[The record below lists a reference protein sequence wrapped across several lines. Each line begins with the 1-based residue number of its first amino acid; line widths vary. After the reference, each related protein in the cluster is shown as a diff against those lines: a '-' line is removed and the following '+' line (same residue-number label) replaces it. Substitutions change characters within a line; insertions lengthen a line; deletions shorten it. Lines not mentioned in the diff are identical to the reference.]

1 MGDGGALRKTGRFHQ
16 LCPKEP
22 DQLQREADLVVSEM
36 HAELLVRFPRAVE
49 DVPSGALR
57 HGGAAMSE
65 GHFRASAHGS
75 LPGRTTLDHANLT
88 PDQLFLR
95 AVPAFFVNASGGP
108 SNKTM
113 FTKALNFGFLICC

>member
-1 MGDGGALRKTGRFHQ
+1 MR
-16 LCPKEP
+16 
-22 DQLQREADLVVSEM
+22 EM

-65 GHFRASAHGS
+65 GYFRASAHGS
-75 LPGRTTLDHANLT
+75 LPGRTTLDHADLT

-95 AVPAFFVNASGGP
+95 AVPAFFVNVSGGQAVRRP
-108 SNKTM
+108 IEQNNVYEGPELWFFNMLLMGPPGT
-113 FTKALNFGFLICC
+113 G